1 MTRAFALL
9 ILVLC
14 PQLAW
19 GQLQAVPYATG
30 FALPVD
36 IVQDPVLPAVQY
48 VVQQRGRVRVVIN
61 GVVQA
66 QDFLDLTGQMATGFE
81 QGLLGLAFD
90 PNYATSRRFY
100 VNFTNLQGHTVVRR
114 YKRSLADPLLADAGS
129 GFDLQWGGTS
139 GVIVQPY
146 QNHNGGHLEFGPDG
160 YLYVA
165 LGDGG
170 SGGDPQNYAQNM
182 NSRLGKI
189 LRIDVGVP
197 DDHTWGYT
205 VPADNPFA
213 SGGGLPEIWSV
224 GWRNPWKF
232 TFDKAGAGGTGTG
245 AMTIGDVGQSAFEEL
260 NYEPADAGGRNYG
273 WRLYEGNAPY
283 LPDTEPAFLPLTA
296 PLIAYGRDVGGSV
309 TGGYVY
315 RGSALGAA
323 YFGRYFYADWSAG
336 RVWSVELTIDPGSGE
351 ATAGTPVEHT
361 AEFGGTPTISNIS
374 AFGVD
379 SDGELFLVRYCRQSE
394 GCAASGA
401 VFRIVRAGAP
411 GPGVNIIGN
420 GTFNNGL
427 TSWLTFATPDPS
439 YIVADVV
446 NGDLRFYR
454 VPAPAGQTN
463 QAVVFQQTGVAFASG
478 APMELQMSLGNG
490 SNARKRISVLLH
502 DADFADL
509 SVCTFWLPPHTPLR
523 TYRMRTH
530 TTRAWSN
537 ATVSFYAATEG
548 SDGGTYRIDNVTL
561 AFMPAQSA
569 VRTDC
574 FDPSVPAASGVDGPD
589 MLANGSFSTGLAPWG
604 VFGQIVEQVNGGVL
618 EFYRPI
624 GQPAGVVLQNTQQ
637 PLAANDI
644 VTATFRLGNSSGVRK
659 RVTVLLHAGDF
670 TDLSACTF
678 WLPPGQPL
686 MTYAMRAF
694 TTQSWTNATVSVYAA
709 TVGTEQWTRLD
720 DVSFRR
726 TPGIAIAGTE
736 CVEPGGV
743 ADVSPAAVAPD
754 VTGIFASAGVTLSH
768 RHAPDRIVRR
778 LLVGRD
784 RARRRSECSACD
796 WTAAAGVSRRR

>member
-1 MTRAFALL
+1 MTRAFVIAL
-9 ILVLC
+9 LVLC
-14 PQLAW
+14 PVPALA
-19 GQLQAVPYATG
+19 QLQALPYATG
-30 FALPVD
+30 LSAPIE
-36 IVQDPVLPAVQY
+36 IVQDPVIPSVQY

-61 GVVQA
+61 GIVQA

-90 PNYATSRRFY
+90 PGYAVNRRFY
-100 VNFTNLQGHTVVRR
+100 INFTNLQGHTVVRR
-114 YKRSLADPLLADAGS
+114 YTRSLADPLLADAGS
-129 GFDLQWGGTS
+129 GFDLQWGGAS
-139 GVIVQPY
+139 GIIVQPF

-170 SGGDPQNYAQNM
+170 SGGDPQNHAQNM
-182 NSRLGKI
+182 NSLLGKI
-189 LRIDVGVP
+189 LRIDVDVP

-205 VPADNPFA
+205 IPADNPFA
-213 SGGGLPEIWSV
+213 SGGGRPEIWSV

-232 TFDKAGAGGTGTG
+232 TFDKSGAGGPGTG

-260 NYEPADAGGRNYG
+260 NYEPANAAGRNYG

-283 LPDTEPAFLPLTA
+283 LPDTEPAFLPLRF
-296 PLIAYGRDVGGSV
+296 PMIAYDRDVGGSV

-336 RVWSVELTIDPGSGE
+336 RVWSVELTIDPDTGE

-361 AEFGGTPTISNIS
+361 AEFGGTPVISNIS

-379 SDGELFLVRYCRQSE
+379 SDGELFLVRHCRQSE

-420 GTFNNGL
+420 GAFNNGL
-427 TSWLTFATPDPS
+427 TGWSTFATPDPS

-454 VPAPAGQTN
+454 VPPPPGQSN
-463 QAVVFQQTGVAFASG
+463 QAVVFQQTGVEFPSG
-478 APMELQMSLGNG
+478 APMELVVSLGN
-490 SNARKRISVLLH
+490 SNNTRKRISVLLH
-502 DADFADL
+502 DADFSDL
-509 SVCTFWLPPHTPLR
+509 AVCTFWLPPHTVLT
-523 TYRMRTH
+523 TYRVRTH
-530 TTRAWSN
+530 TTQAWTN

-548 SDGGTYRIDNVTL
+548 SDVGTYRIDNVSL
-561 AFMPAQSA
+561 AF
-569 VRTDC
+569 
-574 FDPSVPAASGVDGPD
+574 VPALSAQRTECVDPFAPSSSGADGPEL
-589 MLANGSFSTGLAPWG
+589 LANGDFSSGLPPWG
-604 VFGQIVEQVNGGVL
+604 LFGQIVNQVNGGVL
-618 EFYRPI
+618 EFYRPA
-624 GQPAGVVLQNTQQ
+624 GQPAGVVLQNTGQL
-637 PLAANDI
+637 LALNEV
-644 VTATFRLGNSSGVRK
+644 VTATFRFGNSSGVRK

-678 WLPPGQPL
+678 WLSPGQPL
-686 MTYAMRAF
+686 MDYAMRTYA
-694 TTQSWTNATVSVYAA
+694 TQSWTNATISIYGA
-709 TVGTEQWTRLD
+709 TTGTEQWTRVD

-726 TPGIAIAGTE
+726 TPGAATAGTT
-736 CVEPGGV
+736 CVEPGG
-743 ADVSPAAVAPD
+743 AFDGASMEQATGAGMGGAPE
-754 VTGIFASAGVTLSH
+754 VTLVH
-768 RHAPDRIVRR
+768 PHAPDRDVRDSVDGGHSTSR
-778 LLVGRD
+778 QP
-784 RARRRSECSACD
+784 ECPACVR
-796 WTAAAGVSRRR
+796 TAAAGVPRRR